1 MPNLYSYL
9 ELCYYISD
17 NKSVF
22 FDMYRDNVQSTS
34 KFFNQ
39 LEFNY
44 EFTKKIEQRL
54 LYGGTN
60 ILSVDLSNFYH
71 TLYTH
76 SIPWVI
82 EGKQASKA
90 KRFGG
95 VANEVDSILQQCQYG
110 ETHGVPTGNL
120 ATRLITEL
128 YMCYIDKRMLK
139 KGYTYSRY
147 VDDIKFTFSTESQ
160 KESFL
165 TDFSKICRENN
176 LIINDKKTSENPFPF
191 TNNRE
196 KTEIF
201 NYFDGLN
208 KKNKSSS
215 WIKKINEFWKFC
227 IGEEAQGN
235 KGAIKCMFSVVLNAL
250 RKKEIGAEK
259 LTEIFI
265 TKESYTRFN
274 LYEMLLDTSLKDS
287 RLTNRLMS
295 FTEEIIKRGVNR
307 EDVLSIV
314 GDYLDSNC
322 QMYREKLRRCI
333 NNNWNQE
340 VYQILL
346 YCVVFE
352 HSSLLGK
359 DDIENV
365 ISIDMDD
372 YSICLAIII
381 WIKNGWAMYEL
392 LSILDHLLTETH
404 MNYPERNNNRMSE
417 KFWLT
422 RYFIYYLI
430 DHTSIFTDG
439 INEYYQSV
447 DASISELNKE
457 YTIPKNEASP
467 RINNFYNYLLDHK
480 IPLIQLGKNNDF
492 VYL

>member
-1 MPNLYSYL
+1 M
-9 ELCYYISD
+9 
-17 NKSVF
+17 
-22 FDMYRDNVQSTS
+22 QSTS

-95 VANEVDSILQQCQYG
+95 FANEVDSILQQCQYG

-215 WIKKINEFWKFC
+215 WIKKIKAPMME
-227 IGEEAQGN
+227 
-235 KGAIKCMFSVVLNAL
+235 L
-250 RKKEIGAEK
+250 R
-259 LTEIFI
+259 
-265 TKESYTRFN
+265 
-274 LYEMLLDTSLKDS
+274 
-287 RLTNRLMS
+287 TNC
-295 FTEEIIKRGVNR
+295 
-307 EDVLSIV
+307 SI
-314 GDYLDSNC
+314 
-322 QMYREKLRRCI
+322 
-333 NNNWNQE
+333 
-340 VYQILL
+340 
-346 YCVVFE
+346 
-352 HSSLLGK
+352 
-359 DDIENV
+359 
-365 ISIDMDD
+365 
-372 YSICLAIII
+372 
-381 WIKNGWAMYEL
+381 
-392 LSILDHLLTETH
+392 
-404 MNYPERNNNRMSE
+404 
-417 KFWLT
+417 
-422 RYFIYYLI
+422 
-430 DHTSIFTDG
+430 
-439 INEYYQSV
+439 
-447 DASISELNKE
+447 
-457 YTIPKNEASP
+457 
-467 RINNFYNYLLDHK
+467 
-480 IPLIQLGKNNDF
+480 
-492 VYL
+492 